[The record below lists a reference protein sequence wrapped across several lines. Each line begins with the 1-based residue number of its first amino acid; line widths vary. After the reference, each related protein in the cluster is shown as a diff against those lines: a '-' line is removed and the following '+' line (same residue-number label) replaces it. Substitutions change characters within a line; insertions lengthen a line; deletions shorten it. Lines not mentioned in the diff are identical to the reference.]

1 LISVN
6 NISLNFGT
14 RRLFENVSFN
24 IAGKDRIG
32 LVGSNG
38 AGKSTLLKIINKQ
51 IESDEGVVTLS
62 RHTTIGYL
70 PQEGVVYKGKTVFDE
85 VLSAAGDIKKI
96 EAEIKEIENELNS
109 FADYTS
115 DDYMDLIQNLS
126 ELQDI
131 YLNLDGFKL
140 QAKVEKL
147 LKGLGFSPDD
157 FHRMT
162 DEFSGGW
169 QMRIAIAKLLLI
181 NPSILL
187 LDEPTNHLDIESL
200 LWFEDYLKNY
210 NGAILLISHDKNFL
224 DNITNKI
231 VEISLGKVTIYP
243 GNYQAYLNRKEERKI
258 LIENQFNNQQKYLKQ
273 QEKFIERFRY
283 KASKAKAVQSRIKQ
297 LEKIDLVEI
306 EDEENTVDFKFP
318 PATHSGKV
326 TLEIENLYKS
336 YDGIKIILEDLNLI
350 VSRGEKIAFVGVNGA
365 GKSTL
370 VKMISGIEPVSKGI
384 IKTGYQVQIKY
395 YSQNQ
400 ADELDGEKTVLETL
414 EAIATGEVSKNLR
427 SILGSFLFRG
437 DDVFKK
443 VKVLSGGEKSR
454 LALAKMLVE
463 PSNLLILDEPTN
475 HLDMKSKEVLM
486 NALKNYEGTVLV
498 VSHDR
503 QFLDGIVDKVI
514 EVKNKKIKVYYG
526 NCSEYIINSGVL
538 NNVNLSS
545 YNPDNLNSLDLQKSN
560 SEKNSNRNES
570 KNENLK
576 QEKLV
581 NNPPEKMSYN
591 DKKNLKKELIPV
603 RKRIS
608 EIEKKISGFESRK
621 KQIEELMAHPDFY
634 KNPDSKKT
642 LEDYEILK
650 KDIEDIYQKWDIE
663 NEKLLSL
670 ETLIN

>member
-1 LISVN
+1 LITVN
-6 NISLNFGT
+6 NITLFFGT
-14 RRLFENVSFN
+14 RKLFENVSFN

-51 IESDEGVVTLS
+51 IEPEEGIITS
-62 RHTTIGYL
+62 SKHTTIGYL
-70 PQEGVVYKGKTVFDE
+70 PQEGVVFKGKTIFDE

-96 EAEIKEIENELNS
+96 EAEIKEIEDELNS
-109 FADYTS
+109 TTDYTS

-131 YLNLDGFKL
+131 FNNLDGFKL

-147 LKGLGFSPDD
+147 LKGLGFSKDD
-157 FHRMT
+157 FHRLT

-224 DNITNKI
+224 DNLTNKI
-231 VEISLGKVTIYP
+231 VEISLGRVTLYT
-243 GNYQAYLNRKEERKI
+243 GNYQYYLNQKEERKI

-297 LEKIDLVEI
+297 LEKIDIVEI
-306 EDEENTVDFKFP
+306 EDEENSVDFKFP

-326 TLEIENLYKS
+326 SLEIENLSKT
-336 YDGIKIILEDLNLI
+336 YDGKRFVLEDLELI
-350 VSRGEKIAFVGVNGA
+350 ITRGEKIAFVGVNGA

-370 VKMISGIEPVSKGI
+370 VKMISGLEPITKGS
-384 IKTGYQVQIKY
+384 IKLGYQVQIKF

-400 ADELDGEKTVLETL
+400 ADELDGNKTVLETL
-414 EAIATGEVSKNLR
+414 EASSTGETSKNLR

-437 DDVFKK
+437 DDVFKL

-486 NALKNYEGTVLV
+486 NALKSYEGTVLV

-514 EVKNKKIKVYYG
+514 EVKNKRIKIYYG
-526 NCSEYIINSGVL
+526 NCSEYITNSGVL
-538 NNVNLSS
+538 NNVSLSS
-545 YNPDNLNSLDLQKSN
+545 YNPDNLNSLELKKDQN
-560 SEKNSNRNES
+560 KNKQET
-570 KNENLK
+570 KNEKRLGKAVNEAPK
-576 QEKLV
+576 Q
-581 NNPPEKMSYN
+581 MSYN
-591 DKKNLKKELIPV
+591 EKKNLKKELIPV
-603 RKRIS
+603 RKNIS
-608 EIEKKISGFESRK
+608 DIEKELKNYETKMK
-621 KQIEELMAHPDFY
+621 KIEELLASPDFY
-634 KNPDSKKT
+634 KSDESKKV
-642 LEDYEILK
+642 LNEYDQLK
-650 KDIEDIYQKWDIE
+650 KDVEVCYKKWDIE
-663 NEKLLSL
+663 NEKLLKI